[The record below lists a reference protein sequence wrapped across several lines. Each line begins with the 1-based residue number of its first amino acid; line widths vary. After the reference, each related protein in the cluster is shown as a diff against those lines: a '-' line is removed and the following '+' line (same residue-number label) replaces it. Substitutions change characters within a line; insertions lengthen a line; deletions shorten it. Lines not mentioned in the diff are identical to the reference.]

1 MEAIVC
7 FYVLIS
13 ISAYLFFRWM
23 NSNRRCKIRIKR
35 NCTLI
40 SSILWPLSLAALIV
54 VISYFKHGMFKKLAY
69 GSGKR

>member
-7 FYVLIS
+7 FYVLVS
-13 ISAYLFFRWM
+13 VSAYLFFRWM

-35 NCTLI
+35 NCTFI

-54 VISYFKHGMFKKLAY
+54 AISYFKHGMFKKLVY

>member
-7 FYVLIS
+7 FYLLVS
-13 ISAYLFFRWM
+13 VSAYLIFRWM

-35 NCTLI
+35 NYTFI

-54 VISYFKHGMFKKLAY
+54 AISYFKHEMFKKLVY